1 MDDQRH
7 TPDRI
12 TELGPDEVFVF
23 GSNAQGAHLAGAAR
37 TAVERF
43 GAVMGQGH
51 GLQGRSWAIDTMSGF
66 AVLEREASVFVD
78 FARQHPQL
86 TFWLTRVGTGIAG
99 HDERRVA
106 ALFAQAPPNVVRPR
120 GW

>member
-1 MDDQRH
+1 MSEQRH

-12 TELGPDEVFVF
+12 TELGPGEVFVF
-23 GSNAQGAHLAGAAR
+23 GSNARGAHGAGAAR

-43 GAVMGQGH
+43 GAVLGQGH
-51 GLQGRSWAIDTMSGF
+51 GLQGRSYAIDTMSGF
-66 AVLEREASVFVD
+66 AVLEREAAAFVA
-78 FARQHPQL
+78 FAREHPEL

-99 HDERRVA
+99 HDEDRVA
-106 ALFAQAPPNVVRPR
+106 ALFADAPPNVVRPR

>member
-1 MDDQRH
+1 MSEQRH

-23 GSNAQGAHLAGAAR
+23 GSNARGAHLAGAAR

-43 GAVMGQGH
+43 GAVPGQGH
-51 GLQGRSWAIDTMSGF
+51 GLQGRSYAVDSMSGF
-66 AVLEREASVFVD
+66 PALEREAAAFVE
-78 FARQHPQL
+78 FARAHPEL

-106 ALFAQAPPNVVRPR
+106 ALFADAPPNVVRPR

>member
-1 MDDQRH
+1 MSEQRH

-23 GSNAQGAHLAGAAR
+23 GSNARGAHLAGAAR

-43 GAVMGQGH
+43 GAEPGVGH
-51 GLQGRSWAIDTMSGF
+51 GLRGRSYAIDTMSGF
-66 AVLEREASVFVD
+66 AVLEREAAAFVD
-78 FARQHPQL
+78 FAGAHPEL

-99 HDERRVA
+99 HDERKVA
-106 ALFAQAPPNVVRPR
+106 ALFAGAPANVVRPP

>member
-1 MDDQRH
+1 MSEQRH

-12 TELGPDEVFVF
+12 TELAPDEVFVF
-23 GSNAQGAHLAGAAR
+23 GSNARGAHLAGAAR

-43 GAVMGQGH
+43 GAEPGVGH
-51 GLQGRSWAIDTMSGF
+51 GLRGRSYAIDTMSGF
-66 AVLEREASVFVD
+66 AVLEREAAAFVD
-78 FARQHPQL
+78 FARAHPEL

-99 HDERRVA
+99 HDERKVA
-106 ALFAQAPPNVVRPR
+106 DLFAGAPANVVRPR

>member
-1 MDDQRH
+1 MSEQRH

-12 TELGPDEVFVF
+12 TELGPDDVFVF
-23 GSNAQGAHLAGAAR
+23 GSNARGAHLAGAAR

-43 GAVMGQGH
+43 GAVPGRGH
-51 GLQGRSWAIDTMSGF
+51 GLQGRSYAIDSMSGLP
-66 AVLEREASVFVD
+66 ALEREAAAFVA
-78 FARQHPQL
+78 FAREHPEL

-106 ALFAQAPPNVVRPR
+106 ALFADAPPNVVRPL

>member
-1 MDDQRH
+1 MNEQRH

-23 GSNAQGAHLAGAAR
+23 GSNARGAHAAGAAR

-43 GAVMGQGH
+43 GAVPGVGH
-51 GLQGRSWAIDTMSGF
+51 GLQGRSYAIDTMSGF
-66 AVLEREASVFVD
+66 AALEREAAEFVA
-78 FARQHPQL
+78 FALSRPDL

-106 ALFAQAPPNVVRPR
+106 ALFADAPPNVVRPP

>member
-1 MDDQRH
+1 MSEKRH

-23 GSNAQGAHLAGAAR
+23 GSNARGAHLAGAAR

-43 GAVMGQGH
+43 GAEPGVGH
-51 GLQGRSWAIDTMSGF
+51 GLRGRSYAIDTMSGF
-66 AVLEREASVFVD
+66 AVLEREAAAFVD
-78 FARQHPQL
+78 FARAHPEL

-99 HDERRVA
+99 HDERKVA
-106 ALFAQAPPNVVRPR
+106 DLFAGAPANVVRPR

>member
-1 MDDQRH
+1 MSEQRH

-12 TELGPDEVFVF
+12 TELGPDDVFVF
-23 GSNAQGAHLAGAAR
+23 GSNARGAHLAGAAR

-43 GAVMGQGH
+43 GAVPGQGH
-51 GLQGRSWAIDTMSGF
+51 GLQGRSYAIDSMSGLPE
-66 AVLEREASVFVD
+66 LEREAAAFTA
-78 FARQHPQL
+78 FAREHPEL

-106 ALFAQAPPNVVRPR
+106 ALFADAPPNVVRPR